1 MKKNKI
7 IIFSD
12 GGSRGN
18 PGPAACGAVLYNEK
32 KEVVVRLAQYI
43 GKATNNQAEYRALII
58 GLEKAQK
65 LKVQDIICYLDS
77 ELVVKQLNRE
87 YRVKD
92 KDLET
97 LFVKIHNLTLGFKSV
112 TFKHIR
118 REKNKEADRLVNL
131 ALDKVLKR

>member
-131 ALDKVLKR
+131 VLDKVLKR

>member
-1 MKKNKI
+1 MKNQKL

-18 PGPAACGAVLYNEK
+18 PGPAGCGAVVYNSK
-32 KEVVVRLAQYI
+32 RKIIAKIGQYI
-43 GKATNNQAEYRALII
+43 GINTNNQAEYRALIL
-58 GLEKAQK
+58 GLERAKK
-65 LKVQDIICYLDS
+65 LKAIEVLCYLDS

-92 KDLET
+92 KNLEP
-97 LFVKIHNLTLGFKSV
+97 LFIKIHNLTLGFKSV

-131 ALDKVLKR
+131 VLDKALKK